1 MRRTSLVL
9 SVLVVALLAGGM
21 VWWTK
26 NKPAAPVART
36 AGGAQSVGVFTALK
50 QDVPVTLEASG
61 TVTALNTVELRAQT
75 TSTIKDVLIKDG
87 ASVKR
92 GDLLFRFDDR
102 ADRANVEK
110 ARAQLARDRATVADL
125 TRQYQRAQELR
136 AQNFVAQ
143 NAVDTALANL
153 DGQRALIQSDEAA
166 LQAAQVALSYNDIR
180 APMSG
185 RAGVVNVV
193 VGSLVQASGTALPL
207 VTLAQINP
215 ITVSFTLPE
224 SQLVTLLQATRAVGK
239 DIGKDGANT
248 GSKQAPLTA
257 EVLMPGSTEAA
268 PKGHIYFVD
277 NLVDSAS
284 GTIKVKAEFDNSRQ
298 LLWPGQYVRVRMTLR
313 SIKDAVVIPQAALIQ
328 RGNERSVYIVG
339 ADNTAQL
346 KPVRLIHSFGEMVV
360 VERIN
365 AGDAVVLDGKQNLRP
380 GGKVVAQAAAVNPA
394 ASSAAPSPVEAPA
407 SGASR

>member
-9 SVLVVALLAGGM
+9 SVIVVALLAGGM

-87 ASVKR
+87 ANVKR

-102 ADRANVEK
+102 ADLANVEK

-125 TRQYQRAQELR
+125 TRQYQRAQELH

-143 NAVDTALANL
+143 NAVGTALANL
-153 DGQRALIQSDEAA
+153 EGQRALVQSDEAV
-166 LQAAQVALSYNDIR
+166 LRAAQVALSYNDIR

-224 SQLVTLLQATRAVGK
+224 SQLGTLLQATRAVGK
-239 DIGKDGANT
+239 NVGKDGAST

-257 EVLMPGSTEAA
+257 EVLMAGSTEAA

-394 ASSAAPSPVEAPA
+394 ASSAAPSTVEAPA

>member
-125 TRQYQRAQELR
+125 TRQYQRAQELH

-143 NAVDTALANL
+143 NAVGTALANL
-153 DGQRALIQSDEAA
+153 DGQRALVQADEAVLRVA
-166 LQAAQVALSYNDIR
+166 EVALSYNDIR

-239 DIGKDGANT
+239 DIGKDGAST

-257 EVLMPGSTEAA
+257 EVLMAGSTEAA

-394 ASSAAPSPVEAPA
+394 ASSAAPSTVEAPA